1 VLKEFKYE
9 SGKQWGFYM
18 SPKRVKKLN
27 RVAFIVEYLA
37 PDKKV
42 EGDADR
48 RLNAAFDVL
57 FESVSENYQPNKN
70 IHEK

>member
-1 VLKEFKYE
+1 
-9 SGKQWGFYM
+9 M
-18 SPKRVKKLN
+18 SPKRAKKLN
-27 RVAFIVEYLA
+27 KVAFIVQYLA

-57 FESVSENYQPNKN
+57 FESVSKNYQSNKN
-70 IHEK
+70 VHGK